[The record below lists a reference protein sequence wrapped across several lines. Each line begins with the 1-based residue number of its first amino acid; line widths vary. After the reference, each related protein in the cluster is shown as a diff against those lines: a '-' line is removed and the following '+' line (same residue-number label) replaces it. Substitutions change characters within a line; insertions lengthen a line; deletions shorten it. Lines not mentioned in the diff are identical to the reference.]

1 MKVIVHHDGNPWL
14 GSYYWCPPWDTV
26 YEFSDCLSYKF
37 PKTYFTE
44 TEWEELNKKWE
55 EEREKERKLEELKR
69 NQQERNYC
77 LDVFY
82 AIILLLLIFLLSII
96 IIKII

>member
-26 YEFSDCLSYKF
+26 YEFSDCLSYIF

-44 TEWEELNKKWE
+44 KEWEELNKKWE
-55 EEREKERKLEELKR
+55 EEREKEEKEEELKR

-77 LDVFY
+77 LDAFY
-82 AIILLLLIFLLSII
+82 AIILLLSIFLLSII

>member
-1 MKVIVHHDGNPWL
+1 MKVIVHHG
-14 GSYYWCPPWDTV
+14 GTYWNHPWDTI
-26 YEFSDCLSYKF
+26 YEFSDHLSYMF

-44 TEWEELNKKWE
+44 KEWEQFNKERK
-55 EEREKERKLEELKR
+55 EEREKEEKLEELKR

-77 LDVFY
+77 LDTFY
-82 AIILLLLIFLLSII
+82 AILLILSIFLLPII

>member
-1 MKVIVHHDGNPWL
+1 MKVIVHHG
-14 GSYYWCPPWDTV
+14 GTYWNHPWDTI
-26 YEFSDCLSYKF
+26 YEFSDHLSYMF

-44 TEWEELNKKWE
+44 KEWEQFNKERK
-55 EEREKERKLEELKR
+55 EEREKEEKLEELKR

-82 AIILLLLIFLLSII
+82 AIILLLSIFLLPII
-96 IIKII
+96 IIKTI

>member
-1 MKVIVHHDGNPWL
+1 MKVIVHHG
-14 GSYYWCPPWDTV
+14 GTYWCPSWDTV

-44 TEWEELNKKWE
+44 KEWEQLHKKWK
-55 EEREKERKLEELKR
+55 EKEKEEKLEELKR
-69 NQQERNYC
+69 NRQERTYY

-82 AIILLLLIFLLSII
+82 AILLLPSIFLLIII

>member
-1 MKVIVHHDGNPWL
+1 MKVVVHHG
-14 GSYYWCPPWDTV
+14 GTYWNRPWDTV
-26 YEFSDCLSYKF
+26 YEFSDCLSHMF

-44 TEWEELNKKWE
+44 KEWEQFNKEIKE
-55 EEREKERKLEELKR
+55 KREREEKLEELKR

-82 AIILLLLIFLLSII
+82 AIILLLSIFLLPII

>member
-1 MKVIVHHDGNPWL
+1 MKVVVHHGGNPWL

-26 YEFSDCLSYKF
+26 YEFPDYLSYMF
-37 PKTYFTE
+37 PTYYFTE
-44 TEWEELNKKWE
+44 KEWEQFN
-55 EEREKERKLEELKR
+55 KERKEEKEELR
-69 NQQERNYC
+69 CNHQERNYC

-82 AIILLLLIFLLSII
+82 AIILLLSIFLLSII

>member
-1 MKVIVHHDGNPWL
+1 MKVIVHHG
-14 GSYYWCPPWDTV
+14 GTYWNHPWDTI
-26 YEFSDCLSYKF
+26 YEFSDHLSYMF

-44 TEWEELNKKWE
+44 KEWEQFNKERK
-55 EEREKERKLEELKR
+55 EEREKEEKLEELKR

-77 LDVFY
+77 LDTFY
-82 AIILLLLIFLLSII
+82 AILLILSIFLLSII

>member
-1 MKVIVHHDGNPWL
+1 MKVIVPHG
-14 GSYYWCPPWDTV
+14 GTYWNHPWDTI
-26 YEFSDCLSYKF
+26 YEFSDHLSYMF

-44 TEWEELNKKWE
+44 KEWEQFNKERK
-55 EEREKERKLEELKR
+55 EEREKEEKLEELKR

-77 LDVFY
+77 LNAFY
-82 AIILLLLIFLLSII
+82 AIILLLSIFLLLII

>member
-1 MKVIVHHDGNPWL
+1 MKVIVHYG
-14 GSYYWCPPWDTV
+14 GTYWNHPWDTI
-26 YEFSDCLSYKF
+26 YEFSNHLSYMF

-44 TEWEELNKKWE
+44 KEWEQFNKERK
-55 EEREKERKLEELKR
+55 EEREKEEKLEELKR

-77 LDVFY
+77 LDAFY
-82 AIILLLLIFLLSII
+82 AIILLLSIFLLSII

>member
-26 YEFSDCLSYKF
+26 YEFSDHLSYMF

-44 TEWEELNKKWE
+44 KEWEQFNK
-55 EEREKERKLEELKR
+55 EREEKREREEKLEELKR

-77 LDVFY
+77 LDLFY
-82 AIILLLLIFLLSII
+82 AIILLLSIFLLPII
-96 IIKII
+96 IIKTI

>member
-1 MKVIVHHDGNPWL
+1 MKVIVHHG
-14 GSYYWCPPWDTV
+14 GTYWNHPWDTI
-26 YEFSDCLSYKF
+26 YEFSDHLSYMF

-44 TEWEELNKKWE
+44 KEWEQFNKERK
-55 EEREKERKLEELKR
+55 EEREKEEKLEELKR

-82 AIILLLLIFLLSII
+82 AIILLLSIFLLTTI

>member
-1 MKVIVHHDGNPWL
+1 MKVIVHHG
-14 GSYYWCPPWDTV
+14 GSYWCQPWDTV
-26 YEFSDCLSYKF
+26 YEFSDHLSYMF

-44 TEWEELNKKWE
+44 KEWEQFN
-55 EEREKERKLEELKR
+55 KERKEKREREEQLEELKH

-82 AIILLLLIFLLSII
+82 AIILLLSIFLLPII
-96 IIKII
+96 IIKTI

>member
-37 PKTYFTE
+37 PKPYFTE
-44 TEWEELNKKWE
+44 KK
-55 EEREKERKLEELKR
+55 
-69 NQQERNYC
+69 
-77 LDVFY
+77 
-82 AIILLLLIFLLSII
+82 
-96 IIKII
+96 